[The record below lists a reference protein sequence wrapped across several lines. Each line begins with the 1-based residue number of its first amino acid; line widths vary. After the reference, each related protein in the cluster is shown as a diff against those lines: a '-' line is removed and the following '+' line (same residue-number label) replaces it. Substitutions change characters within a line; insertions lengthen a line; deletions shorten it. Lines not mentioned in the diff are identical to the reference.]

1 MLMPEAA
8 KFEDFR
14 VARTGAAEVT
24 PAPKPPERAAAL
36 RVARQSLPQGSPWP
50 LPHRQMD
57 RDGGH
62 ARHLLPRAVDSLGS
76 GALSPRSGGAHRFPV
91 AALLLL
97 LPRNLA
103 AGILLHHRPARARR
117 AGAVSGH
124 LDRRTGVVRLHL
136 SADGVDRSDDRGRA
150 LLAGRPQPAA
160 QARQGT
166 VVGRDACRARAPP
179 ISLGS

>member
-1 MLMPEAA
+1 
-8 KFEDFR
+8 
-14 VARTGAAEVT
+14 
-24 PAPKPPERAAAL
+24 
-36 RVARQSLPQGSPWP
+36 
-50 LPHRQMD
+50 MD

-62 ARHLLPRAVDSLGS
+62 PRYLLPRALDSLGS
-76 GALSPRSGGAHRFPV
+76 RALYARSGGAHRFSV

-103 AGILLHHRPARARR
+103 AGILLHHRPARARG

-124 LDRRTGVVRLHL
+124 LDRRTGVVWLHL
-136 SADGVDRSDDRGRA
+136 STNGVDRFDDRGRA

-166 VVGRDACRARAPP
+166 VVDRDLIAQ
-179 ISLGS
+179 GG